1 MLCKFSNFISEA
13 RIAKI
18 FYVSLLL
25 LCFVRSLCFG
35 VSTVLFVDKFDNV
48 PSNSTNSFSFWG
60 RDFKALQMEGQSIY
74 SIDNNAINSIPHILV
89 LLMLSPDYL
98 FNFAY
103 LNLIWQLYSFFFDGF
118 ASSVFKLIWEGKGQI
133 NLIFISFLLFSC
145 QIIFTVLYMLNIMP
159 ADKLVL
165 SITVI
170 NFSLPSLAVIGLIH
184 LSCKFSGIP
193 KREEYKSRLRK
204 LQTASIIWSIT
215 RFFRAVTSLWDINL
229 LFGMM
234 INISSSSTTNASKLQ
249 EQESAVLIVPMILIV
264 IFLIV
269 EIWPIWVVLDG
280 NFVDIFL
287 KYSVIIEQKDLKAPL
302 LLGGRMINNNDEE
315 AIYPRNMQ
323 MAEPMY
329 SYQNTISYASSTR
342 QSDILFQLQD
352 KSERD
357 RQTYNSPYYLHS
369 RNSRNRGF
377 TQVYPVSQGIKSS
390 IGQLNI
396 NDSDFD
402 NQSRLTSQKNNTEFI
417 QNQSNQRRINAF
429 ATGNSAAD
437 HQPLTMHNLDSFEFI
452 KQGKV
457 YYNDYF
463 QAQQPINAQKED
475 SRNALGFIYRLFAKV
490 PEEGGLE

>member
-1 MLCKFSNFISEA
+1 MTILAFFCLSLLYFITFFSSVTVLCKFSSFIAEA

-25 LCFVRSLCFG
+25 LCLVRGLCFG

-48 PSNSTNSFSFWG
+48 PSNSNNTDSFSFMG
-60 RDFKALQMEGQSIY
+60 KDFKALQMEGHSIY

-133 NLIFISFLLFSC
+133 NLIFISFLLFSS
-145 QIIFTVLYMLNIMP
+145 QIVFTVLYMLNIMP
-159 ADKLVL
+159 ADQLVL
-165 SITVI
+165 TITVI

-193 KREEYKSRLRK
+193 KREEYKCRLKK

-234 INISSSSTTNASKLQ
+234 INISSASTDMSKMK
-249 EQESAVLIVPMILIV
+249 EQESAVLIIPMILIV

-302 LLGGRMINNNDEE
+302 LLGGRMIHPADEE
-315 AIYPRNMQ
+315 AMYARQVQ

-357 RQTYNSPYYLHS
+357 RQTYHSPYDIHS
-369 RNSRNRGF
+369 RHNSQLNH
-377 TQVYPVSQGIKSS
+377 YPVSLGIKST
-390 IGQLNI
+390 IGHLNI

-402 NQSRLTSQKNNTEFI
+402 NQSRMTSLKHNTELI
-417 QNQSNQRRINAF
+417 HSQSAQRRQRIS
-429 ATGNSAAD
+429 T
-437 HQPLTMHNLDSFEFI
+437 L
-452 KQGKV
+452 
-457 YYNDYF
+457 
-463 QAQQPINAQKED
+463 
-475 SRNALGFIYRLFAKV
+475 
-490 PEEGGLE
+490 